1 MWKGGGEPSKPPRTL
16 VLGPISVYIL
26 LLHFLQQACNV
37 SRTLEHFF
45 FFISILTL
53 FFYNKL
59 CFWSDVKPIKKLT
72 PTVKR
77 KKKSTCLKCKRNIC
91 GMGKEFFSK
100 LCNPYSCIQQVS
112 MFLLLFPGARSL
124 LRKAPNIATT
134 SRVTP
139 RHIPTRPLRTW
150 PYKCFR
156 NHSIL
161 AFPQRKTKC
170 WRLKDCVCVYIA
182 CQVKKYLS

>member
-1 MWKGGGEPSKPPRTL
+1 MLGCNESIWLVVKSSVTFKPLGQCGKDRGGGPSKPPRTL

-45 FFISILTL
+45 FFIAILTL

-59 CFWSDVKPIKKLT
+59 RFWSDVKPIKKLT

-100 LCNPYSCIQQVS
+100 LCNLYSCIQQVS

-124 LRKAPNIATT
+124 PRKAPNIATT
-134 SRVTP
+134 SHAP
-139 RHIPTRPLRTW
+139 A
-150 PYKCFR
+150 
-156 NHSIL
+156 HSYQATKDL
-161 AFPQRKTKC
+161 ALQMF
-170 WRLKDCVCVYIA
+170 
-182 CQVKKYLS
+182 